1 MKRAS
6 TPHVSSAGTDALAAY
21 EAWMRERENLATASI
36 RNYVSDLSHFIAWYE
51 QRADHPAGD
60 DGVLF
65 SPREITTAV
74 LLGYRDVLQE
84 REQKPTSINRALL
97 SLKRYFHWAFSQQ
110 LVSSDPSVPIK
121 LVGETAVAPRQL
133 SEQEELALIE
143 ATSRYG
149 TLRDRT
155 MILLLLHTGLR
166 ASEICGLR
174 LDQITLGKDSGQL
187 CVVDARN
194 NTRSVPLDATAHR
207 ALQEYLPL
215 LPASA
220 PWVFLSE
227 KTQKALSERALGY
240 IIKKYA
246 DLAHVAD
253 VSPHDL
259 RHRFGYRMAAT
270 TPLPELAQMMG
281 HASVD
286 TTRLYFTHPA
296 QPGTHTPAPPSQ
308 SPGQVQSARN
318 DLEAALKDPLTG
330 PGHPSGTPA
339 GHPSGWPQA
348 SLLLPKLRPP
358 RLPALFV
365 SRQRLLARLEE
376 GRQGKLTLLLAP
388 AGSGKTT
395 LVRQWID
402 TQDQGIQSAWLSLDP
417 EDDDPIRF
425 WHYVLTACERFEGK
439 PGHDAL
445 QQLSTNQSFFTL
457 LFLKTILTSF
467 LNNVAQQA
475 SRLQLVLDDYH
486 VITSSQIHE
495 SLAYLVDHLPPTL
508 HVVILTRA
516 EPALPLARWRARGDL
531 QEIHATDLRFSLEE
545 MTSFLHQAL
554 PFQLPAERLQSLE
567 AHLEGWP
574 AGFRL
579 LALALAGK
587 SERQEIEQV
596 LAGFSGSHRYLLD
609 YFALEVLSSQP
620 EARQLFLLQTSLLGR
635 MTASLC
641 DAVTGSRDSEQALR
655 EIERSG
661 LFLQAL
667 GGEPPWYRYHAL
679 FAEALQAQARQR
691 LRKEERRLCL
701 SRASAWYEQEEL
713 FAEGIEAALAAG
725 EWERAAALM
734 ERVLKVQNHPAMQE
748 RVTLLRWLEMLPDL
762 VLEAHPGLCVHY
774 AAALLFTLD
783 RSSPATMALIEE
795 PLNRAERSYERE
807 EAWGKLG
814 EALSCHA
821 EVARWQG
828 DIPQAMRL
836 ARRALS
842 LPPEPPMLWRGASI
856 LIIVRSELLAG
867 RPEEAR
873 RLILEG
879 QKLFETLQIPG
890 YSVHGA
896 TQVLG
901 EICLQQGRLHQAEQ
915 YYRQLLVTAKE
926 NLVDQM
932 TALFGMARV
941 SYEWNHLAEAEQSV
955 AQVLEIGKAHLD
967 ELGKYFVQAGFFFPA
982 ELLQARLYQA
992 RGNLL
997 QAQQALQKL
1006 LAFAQEHQLTAYSS
1020 MVLAQQVELSLTT
1033 GLLPSSED
1041 WPMLSHPPYDTALAM
1056 QQEQEDLLR
1065 ARFLI
1070 VRGEITEALHL
1081 LGRWQEEAHTWR
1093 RIRSELEIH
1102 VLLSLAYAASSR
1114 PAQARQALKEALI
1127 LAQPEGFQRLF
1138 LEKGEPLSTLLR
1150 TLLLDLREE
1159 PLVSYA
1165 RDLLLAF
1172 ASLKG
1177 EQQVAPHTVSALLLE
1192 PLTDA
1197 EQRVLGL
1204 LAGGRTNSE
1213 IAAAQVVSINTVKTQ
1228 VQSIYRKLNVKS
1240 RWEAREA
1247 AHRLDLL

>member
-1 MKRAS
+1 MKRA
-6 TPHVSSAGTDALAAY
+6 PPPPVSSAGADALAVY
-21 EAWMRERENLATASI
+21 EAWMREREDLATASI
-36 RNYVSDLSHFIAWYE
+36 RNYVSDLSQFIAWYE
-51 QRADHPAGD
+51 QRASQTAGD
-60 DGVLF
+60 DRVLF

-74 LLGYRDVLQE
+74 LVRYRDVLQE
-84 REQKPTSINRALL
+84 RGQKPASINRALL

-110 LVSSDPSVPIK
+110 LVRSDPSVQVK
-121 LVGETAVAPRQL
+121 LVGQQSVPPRQL
-133 SEQEELALIE
+133 SDQEELAVID
-143 ATSRYG
+143 AVSRYG

-174 LDQITLGKDSGQL
+174 RDQITLGKGSGHL
-187 CVVDARN
+187 CVVDKRN
-194 NTRSVPLDATAHR
+194 NTRSVRLDATAHSV
-207 ALQEYLPL
+207 LEEYLPS
-215 LPASA
+215 LPAQS

-227 KTQKALSERALGY
+227 KTHKALSERALGY

-270 TPLPELAQMMG
+270 TPLGELAQMMG

-286 TTRLYFTHPA
+286 TTRLYFTLPA
-296 QPGTHTPAPPSQ
+296 QSGRHTPAPPSR
-308 SPGQVQSARN
+308 SPRQVQ
-318 DLEAALKDPLTG
+318 
-330 PGHPSGTPA
+330 
-339 GHPSGWPQA
+339 QA

-358 RLPALFV
+358 RLPSLFV

-376 GRQGKLTLLLAP
+376 GRQGKLTLILAP

-402 TQDQGIQSAWLSLDP
+402 TQGQDTQSAWLSLDP

-425 WHYVLTACERFEGK
+425 WHYVLTACELSESK

-445 QQLSTNQSFFTL
+445 QQLSTNQSFFPL

-467 LNNVAQQA
+467 LNDIAEQA
-475 SRLQLVLDDYH
+475 SRFLLVLDDYH
-486 VITSSQIHE
+486 VITSSQIHQ
-495 SLAYLVDHLPPTL
+495 SLAYLIDHLPPTL
-508 HVVILTRA
+508 HLVILTRA
-516 EPALPLARWRARGDL
+516 EPALPLARWRARGEL
-531 QEIHATDLRFSLEE
+531 TEIHAADLRFSPEE

-554 PFQLPAERLQSLE
+554 PFPLPAERLQSLE

-574 AGFRL
+574 TGFRL
-579 LALALAGK
+579 LALALQGK
-587 SERQEIEQV
+587 SEREEIEQV

-620 EARQLFLLQTSLLGR
+620 EARQIFLLQTSLLGR

-641 DAVTGSRDSEQALR
+641 DAATGGHNSEQALR

-661 LFLQAL
+661 LFLQVL
-667 GGEPPWYRYHAL
+667 GGEPPWYRYHSL

-691 LRKEERRLCL
+691 LSEEELRLCL

-725 EWERAAALM
+725 EWARAAALM
-734 ERVLKVQNHPAMQE
+734 ESVLKVENHPAMQE
-748 RVTLLRWLEMLPDL
+748 RVTLLRWLEMLPEQ
-762 VLEAHPGLCVHY
+762 VLEAHPGLCVNY

-807 EAWGKLG
+807 GEWGKLG

-821 EVARWQG
+821 EVARWHG
-828 DIPQAMRL
+828 DIPLALRL
-836 ARRALS
+836 ARRALT
-842 LPPEPPMLWRGASI
+842 LPPEPPMRWRGASI
-856 LIIVRSELLAG
+856 LIIARSELLAG

-896 TQVLG
+896 SLVLG
-901 EICLQQGRLHQAEQ
+901 EICLQQGRLRQAEQ

-926 NLVDQM
+926 NLDDQM
-932 TALFGMARV
+932 AARLGLAQV

-955 AQVLEIGKAHLD
+955 AQVLALGKAHLD
-967 ELGKYFVQAGFFFPA
+967 ELGKYFVEVGFLFPA
-982 ELLQARLYQA
+982 ELLQARLSQA
-992 RGNLL
+992 RGEYL
-997 QAQQALQKL
+997 QAHQSLQKL
-1006 LAFAQEHQLTAYSS
+1006 LAFAQEHQLTPYYRMA
-1020 MVLAQQVELSLTT
+1020 LAQQVEL
-1033 GLLPSSED
+1033 
-1041 WPMLSHPPYDTALAM
+1041 ALAM
-1056 QQEQEDLLR
+1056 GLLTSVEDWQATSNPPDDTAFAIQQEQEDLLR
-1065 ARFLI
+1065 ARLLI
-1070 VRGEITEALHL
+1070 ARGEITEALHL
-1081 LGRWQEEAHTWR
+1081 LGTWQEQARTWR

-1114 PAQARQALKEALI
+1114 PAQAKQALKEALI

-1138 LEKGEPLSTLLR
+1138 LEKGEALAALLR
-1150 TLLLDLREE
+1150 TLFLDLREE

-1165 RDLLLAF
+1165 RGLLLAF
-1172 ASLKG
+1172 ASQEG
-1177 EQQVAPHTVSALLLE
+1177 EQQAAPHAGSALLLE
-1192 PLTDA
+1192 PLTEA

-1204 LAGGRTNSE
+1204 LARGRTNPE
-1213 IAAAQVVSINTVKTQ
+1213 IAAALVVSINTVKTQ

>member
-6 TPHVSSAGTDALAAY
+6 TPHVSSAGADAMAVY
-21 EAWMRERENLATASI
+21 EAWMREREDLATASI

-51 QRADHPAGD
+51 QRASQTAGD

-74 LLGYRDVLQE
+74 LLRYRDLLQE
-84 REQKPTSINRALL
+84 REQKPASINRALL

-110 LVSSDPSVPIK
+110 LVSSDPSVPVK
-121 LVGETAVAPRQL
+121 LVGEKSVPPRQL
-133 SEQEELALIE
+133 SDQEELALVE
-143 ATSRYG
+143 AVSRYG

-166 ASEICGLR
+166 ASEMCGLR
-174 LDQITLGKDSGQL
+174 LDQITLGKRSGQL
-187 CVVDARN
+187 CVVDKRN
-194 NTRSVPLDATAHR
+194 NTRSVALDATAHK
-207 ALQEYLPL
+207 ALEEYLPS
-215 LPASA
+215 LPAQS

-227 KTQKALSERALGY
+227 KTHKALSERALGY

-270 TPLPELAQMMG
+270 MPLPELAQMMG

-286 TTRLYFTHPA
+286 TTRLYFTLPA
-296 QPGTHTPAPPSQ
+296 QQGRYTPAPPSR
-308 SPGQVQSARN
+308 SPGQ
-318 DLEAALKDPLTG
+318 G
-330 PGHPSGTPA
+330 
-339 GHPSGWPQA
+339 PQA

-358 RLPALFV
+358 RLPSFFV

-376 GRQGKLTLLLAP
+376 GRQGKLTLVLAP

-395 LVRQWID
+395 LVRQWIETPGQD
-402 TQDQGIQSAWLSLDP
+402 TQAAWLSLDP

-425 WHYVLTACERFEGK
+425 WHYVLTACGLFEGE
-439 PGHDAL
+439 PSHDAL
-445 QQLSTNQSFFTL
+445 KLLSTNQSFFPL

-467 LNNVAQQA
+467 LNDAASQA
-475 SRLQLVLDDYH
+475 SRFLLVLDDYH

-508 HVVILTRA
+508 HLVVLTRA
-516 EPALPLARWRARGDL
+516 EPALPLARWRARSDL
-531 QEIHATDLRFSLEE
+531 QEIHAADLRFSPEE

-554 PFQLPAERLQSLE
+554 PFPLPAERLQSLE
-567 AHLEGWP
+567 ARLEGWP
-574 AGFRL
+574 TGFRL
-579 LALALAGK
+579 LVLALQGK
-587 SERQEIEQV
+587 SEHQEIEQV

-620 EARQLFLLQTSLLGR
+620 EALQIFLLRTSLLSR

-641 DAVTGSRDSEQALR
+641 DAVTGGRDSEQMLR
-655 EIERSG
+655 EMERSG
-661 LFLQAL
+661 LFLQVL
-667 GGEPPWYRYHAL
+667 GGEPPWYRYHSL

-691 LRKEERRLCL
+691 LSEEELRLCL
-701 SRASAWYEQEEL
+701 CRASAWYEQEEM
-713 FAEGIEAALAAG
+713 FAEGIEARLSAG
-725 EWERAAALM
+725 EWARAAALM
-734 ERVLKVQNHPAMQE
+734 ERVLNGENHLAMQE
-748 RVTLLRWLEMLPDL
+748 RVTLLRWLEMLPEQ
-762 VLEAHPGLCVHY
+762 VLEAHPGLCVNY

-807 EAWGKLG
+807 EEWGKLG

-821 EVARWQG
+821 EVARWQE
-828 DIPQAMRL
+828 DLPLASSL
-836 ARRALS
+836 ARRALTF
-842 LPPEPPMLWRGASI
+842 PPEPPMLWRGASI
-856 LIIVRSELLAG
+856 LTVVASEMRKG

-873 RLILEG
+873 RLTLEG

-896 TQVLG
+896 TFMLG
-901 EICLQQGRLHQAEQ
+901 EISWQQGRLHQAEQ
-915 YYRQLLVTAKE
+915 SYRQLLATAKE
-926 NLVDQM
+926 NPVDQM
-932 TALFGMARV
+932 AARLGLAKV

-955 AQVLEIGKAHLD
+955 AQVLELGKAHLD
-967 ELGKYFVQAGFFFPA
+967 ELGKYFVEVGFLFPG

-997 QAQQALQKL
+997 QAQQSLQKL
-1006 LAFAQEHQLTAYSS
+1006 LAFAQEHQLTALSR
-1020 MVLAQQVELSLTT
+1020 MALAQQVELSLAM
-1033 GLLPSSED
+1033 GLLTSVED
-1041 WPMLSHPPYDTALAM
+1041 WQATSNLPDDAAFAM
-1056 QQEQEDLLR
+1056 QQEQEALLR

-1070 VRGEITEALHL
+1070 ARGEITEALHL
-1081 LGRWQEEAHTWR
+1081 LDNWQEEAHTWR
-1093 RIRSELEIH
+1093 RIRSELEIQL
-1102 VLLSLAYAASSR
+1102 LLSLAYAANSR
-1114 PAQARQALKEALI
+1114 PAQAEQAVKEALI

-1138 LEKGEPLSTLLR
+1138 LEKGEALAILLR
-1150 TLLLDLREE
+1150 TLFLDLREE

-1165 RDLLLAF
+1165 RGLLLAF

-1177 EQQVAPHTVSALLLE
+1177 EQQAAPHAVSALLLE
-1192 PLTDA
+1192 PLTEA

-1204 LAGGRTNSE
+1204 LARGRTNPE
-1213 IAAAQVVSINTVKTQ
+1213 IAAALVVSINTVKTQ

-1240 RWEAREA
+1240 RWEASEA